1 MNLLCGLA
9 KDVKLDGKQKNKL
22 SVCIH
27 LHYEKSKGL
36 LYVTRRVKINHV
48 GTLVY
53 LRNSDLK
60 YLTPHNFPVSDSNC
74 IRFTQEA
81 QQGNSY

>member
-22 SVCIH
+22 S
-27 LHYEKSKGL
+27 GL